1 MLVRALKFIGAATLL
16 ASPVSAQF
24 GVGGGNRKAATF
36 EEQREKAQQQMAGLG
51 GAENMMDQLAN
62 LDPDEMMKMIQESMN
77 DPATMDYLNQF
88 GAGMQEVMDQLSQMS
103 PDELMANLQEN
114 LAQMSSPDI
123 LDSVLDQKEE
133 VLSSLL
139 EQGLIT
145 PEQAA
150 EYESDPDKFQQ
161 EMASAFEQ
169 MNQLLSDPKALE
181 AAMGMMTGMA
191 DVLNNPEGVM
201 GQMANALN
209 DVLGDDE
216 KIEEAR
222 LQLLADPGTAG
233 NPALASLFQSED
245 MLDIL
250 SDPIKF
256 REEVKKGK
264 EMLSGLGGGDGGLGA
279 GIGEL

>member
-1 MLVRALKFIGAATLL
+1 MLVRALKFIGTAALL
-16 ASPVSAQF
+16 ASPVAAQF

-36 EEQREKAQQQMAGLG
+36 EEQREQAQQQMAGMG
-51 GAENMMDQLAN
+51 GDMMDQLAN
-62 LDPDEMMKMIQESMN
+62 LDPGEMMKMLQESMN

-88 GAGMQEVMDQLSQMS
+88 GEGMQDVMDQLSQMS
-103 PDELMANLQEN
+103 PDQLMANLQEN

-123 LDSVLDQKEE
+123 LDSVLEQKDE

-150 EYESDPDKFQQ
+150 DYESNPEKFQQ
-161 EMASAFEQ
+161 EMASAFDQ
-169 MNQLLSDPKALE
+169 MNELLSDPKALE
-181 AAMGMMTGMA
+181 AAMGMMTGMS
-191 DVLNNPEGVM
+191 DLLNNPEGAM
-201 GQMANALN
+201 GQMADAFN
-209 DVLGDDE
+209 DALGDDE

-222 LQLLADPGTAG
+222 LQLLADPGAAG

-256 REEVKKGK
+256 RDEVKKGK
-264 EMLSGLGGGDGGLGA
+264 EMLSGLGGGAGGFGA

>member
-1 MLVRALKFIGAATLL
+1 MFIRALKFIGTASLL

-24 GVGGGNRKAATF
+24 GVSSRKGGSF
-36 EEQREKAQQQMAGLG
+36 EEQREMAQQQMAG
-51 GAENMMDQLAN
+51 GADMMEQLAN

-88 GAGMQEVMDQLSQMS
+88 GEGMGDVMEQIAKMS
-103 PDELMANLQEN
+103 PDEIMQQMQEN
-114 LAQMSSPDI
+114 LSAMSSPDI
-123 LDSVLDQKEE
+123 LNSVLEQKDE
-133 VLSSLL
+133 VLASLL

-150 EYESDPDKFQQ
+150 EYENDPAKFQE
-161 EMASAFEQ
+161 EMSSAFNQ
-169 MNQLLSDPKALE
+169 MNELLSDPAALE
-181 AAMGMMTGMA
+181 AAMGMMSGMS
-191 DVLNNPEGVM
+191 DLLQDPEGAM
-201 GQMANALN
+201 GKMAEMAEAFN
-209 DVLGDDE
+209 DALGDDE

-222 LQLLADPGTAG
+222 LQLLADPALAG
-233 NPALASLFQSED
+233 NPALASLFESED

-264 EMLSGLGGGDGGLGA
+264 EMMSNMGGGGA